1 MEKLFLMKR
10 GRLSLKKG
18 WIILLLCVPLSL
30 SAQEKPKNWQLTGYV
45 KTLQSLNF
53 VKVPVLDTTLL
64 LLDNLIHNRLN
75 FTWYINDQLTF
86 RADMRNRIFY
96 GDFVKLNPLYAKS
109 LEETANDFFDLS
121 VIIFER
127 NDFIIHSMLDRLY
140 MDYTKG
146 NWEVRLGRQRINW
159 GINTAWNPN
168 DIFNAYSFTDFD
180 YEERPGSDAFRLKY
194 YTGFASSI
202 EFAIKAFDKKEDAVA
217 GILWKT
223 NKWNYDF
230 QVLAGIMQQDLTFGG
245 GWAGN
250 IKDASFKG
258 EVTYFHSLQ
267 DTITSSF
274 AGTIGVD
281 YSFKNSLYINGGFL
295 YNSNGRDSLALG
307 GGTIF
312 VFDVSAKNLY
322 PYKYSIFTQVLYPF
336 TPILSGGL
344 ALIYSPSFDQA
355 LFINPTLTYSIAENW
370 DFDLIGQVSFSKSQE
385 KKYESPATAIFMRF
399 KFSF

>member
-1 MEKLFLMKR
+1 MTAKLFLMKF
-10 GRLSLKKG
+10 SSFKKN
-18 WIILLLCVPLSL
+18 WIIFFYCLPLSL
-30 SAQEKPKNWQLTGYV
+30 FAQDDTPKNWQLTGYV
-45 KTLQSLNF
+45 KSLQSLNF
-53 VKVPVLDTTLL
+53 IKIPVLDTTLL
-64 LLDNLIHNRLN
+64 LLDNLVHNRLN
-75 FTWYINDQLTF
+75 FTWYMNDQFTL

-96 GDFVKLNPLYAKS
+96 GDFVKLNLNFAED

-121 VIIFER
+121 VVLYDR
-127 NDFIIHSMLDRLY
+127 GDFVVHSMIDRLY

-168 DIFNAYSFTDFD
+168 DIFNAFSFTDFD
-180 YEERPGSDAFRLKY
+180 YEERPGSDALRVKY

-202 EFAIKAFDKKEDAVA
+202 ELAVKAFDKKEDAVA
-217 GILWKT
+217 GVLWKF
-223 NKWNYDF
+223 NRWNYDF
-230 QVLAGIMQQDLTFGG
+230 QALVGIVQQDMAFGG

-267 DTITSSF
+267 DSVANSF

-281 YSFKNSLYINGGFL
+281 YSFKNSLYLNGGFL

-322 PYKYSIFTQVLYPF
+322 PYKYSIFTQVSYPF
-336 TPILSGGL
+336 TPIFNGGI
-344 ALIYSPSFDQA
+344 AIIYSPSFDQA
-355 LFINPTLTYSIAENW
+355 LFINPTLIFSIAENW
-370 DFDLIGQVSFSKSQE
+370 DLDFIGQVSFSNSQE
-385 KKYESPATAIFMRF
+385 NNYESPFTAIYMRF